1 MIREIFKQNAN
12 EYISRY
18 KPPSEHIKVIR
29 SIRSCRSGDY
39 GHHILTCPDCGEIII
54 LNNSCRN
61 RHCPVCQHK
70 AREKWL
76 DNRKEELLEVPYF
89 HLVFTLPHL
98 LNSLA
103 YKHKKIVF
111 DVLFKSVNRTI
122 EIFANDPK
130 WLGAQAGAI
139 AILHTWGQNLSFHP
153 HIHLVVPAGGL
164 IKDTGEWL
172 NTHPRF
178 FAPVKA
184 LSIVFKEIFLKK
196 LTAEFQKQKINYD
209 KIIFLE
215 AQRKKWVV
223 FAQKPFNKPQHV
235 IDYLGNYTHR
245 VAITNYRIT
254 KVENGEVYFWYK
266 DYRKNGKRRMMIL
279 TEIEFMRRFLQHV
292 LPDNFYKIRYFGF
305 LSNRFRRENILT
317 AKRAIAQNQG
327 KDFTDKSFENKLTEF
342 IKKITSN
349 PYPCPKCGG
358 KMLCVPVFND
368 SVTNLSLPET

>member
-1 MIREIFKQNAN
+1 MIRDIFKKNADL
-12 EYISRY
+12 YISRY
-18 KPPSEHIKVIR
+18 KPPKEHIKVIR
-29 SIRSCRSGDY
+29 SIKSCRSGDY
-39 GHHILTCPDCGEIII
+39 GRHMLTCPDCEEVII

-76 DNRKEELLEVPYF
+76 TDRKDELLNVSYF

-98 LNSLA
+98 LNPLA
-103 YKHKKIVF
+103 YKYKKIVF

-122 EIFANDPK
+122 EIFSEDPK
-130 WLGAQAGAI
+130 WLGAQTGGI

-153 HIHLVVPAGGL
+153 HIHLVIPAGGI
-164 IKDTGEWL
+164 IKDTNEWL

-196 LTAEFQKQKINYD
+196 LSIEFQKQKLGFD
-209 KIIFLE
+209 KNIISQ

-223 FAQKPFNKPQHV
+223 FAQKPFEKPQHV
-235 IDYLGNYTHR
+235 IDYLGNYTHK
-245 VAITNYRIT
+245 VAISNYRIIN
-254 KVENGEVYFWYK
+254 VENGKVHFWYK
-266 DYRKNGKRRMMIL
+266 DYRKNSQRKTMIL

-305 LSNRFRRENILT
+305 LSNRFRKENILI
-317 AKRAIAQNQG
+317 AQRAIAQNSG
-327 KDFTDKSFENKLTEF
+327 KDYTEKSIENKLISF
-342 IKKITSN
+342 IKKISSN

-358 KMLCVPVFND
+358 RMLCVPVSDEFIY
-368 SVTNLSLPET
+368 NLPLPET